1 MISLAKIIS
10 LINEKGGVGKTSS
23 ANAIAVCLKHK
34 NYKVLGV
41 DFDPQGYFSF
51 SVGADTREHP
61 TIYDV
66 IKNKVSVIEA
76 IQHAPVLDILP
87 TDGLLGNVEREFSGP
102 GSEAILKNALK
113 PLENMYDFIVIDSPP
128 ELGLISANII
138 TASDVVLVPG
148 LCDGYSLRGVI
159 QVHETISRIKQAF
172 NPNLVLGGMF
182 LCRYY
187 PREELSKVTRETAK
201 ELCKALNMT
210 LLDTSIRHS
219 TVISNAMTAL
229 QEDIIDYAPRNAVV
243 RDYIALVDE
252 LFERGLI

>member
-1 MISLAKIIS
+1 MIYLAKIIS

-66 IKNKVSVIEA
+66 IKKRVSAVDA
-76 IQHAPVLDILP
+76 IQHAPVLDVIP
-87 TDGLLGNVEREFSGP
+87 TDGLLGNVEREFSGA
-102 GSEAILKNALK
+102 GTERMLKDALK
-113 PLENMYDFIVIDSPP
+113 TVGSMYDYIVIDSPP
-128 ELGLISANII
+128 ELGLLSANII
-138 TASDVVLVPG
+138 TASNVVLVPG
-148 LCDGYSLRGVI
+148 LSDGYSLRGVI
-159 QVHETISRIKQAF
+159 QVHETISRIKQAI
-172 NPNLVLGGMF
+172 NPDLVLGGMF

-187 PREELSKVTRETAK
+187 PREELSRVTKETAA

-210 LLDTSIRHS
+210 LLDTNIRHS

-243 RDYIALVDE
+243 KDYIALVDE
-252 LFERGLI
+252 LFERGIL